1 MHQKTRVRIVA
12 AVLGGSLAG
21 LFAVAHTESRSVG
34 TSPWG
39 RSDEL
44 GALNQMTVSSQAQI
58 LRKIDGTRIYDLGV
72 EYFNGMPSWSAL
84 GDPVYQFWLTHTP
97 RGTAVDDPMKV
108 GASQNELVSYTG
120 DAISMYTHT
129 GTHIDALNHFGL
141 HGEIFNGYKADTHLG
156 DQGWHR
162 AGAETMPPIVARGV
176 LIDVARSKE
185 LSVLPASY
193 KITAADL
200 EAALAKQ
207 QTRLQPGDVVLIR
220 TGRMTLFDQRDAYLE
235 TPPGLSLEGAK
246 WLVEH
251 HQTMVI
257 GGDNLN
263 LEGFPV
269 TEPNDW
275 IPVHTYLLAEKGVP
289 IMEVVDLEALA
300 RDRVYEFA
308 FIGASLKLRGASGAP
323 MRPLAFPLR

>member
-1 MHQKTRVRIVA
+1 MREKTRNTIVA
-12 AVLGGSLAG
+12 TVVGGSLVG
-21 LFAVAHTESRSVG
+21 LFAVAHTQPRSVG
-34 TSPWG
+34 KSPWG
-39 RSDEL
+39 QSDEL
-44 GALNQMTVSSQAQI
+44 GALNQMTASTQAQI
-58 LRKIDGTRIYDLGV
+58 LRKIDGSRVYDLSV
-72 EYFNGMPSWSAL
+72 DYYNGMPSWSAL

-97 RGTAVDDPMKV
+97 RGTSVDDPMKV
-108 GASQNELVSYTG
+108 GPSQNELVSYTG

-141 HGEIFNGYKADTHLG
+141 HGEIYNGYKADTQLG

-176 LIDVARSKE
+176 LIDVAGAKG

-193 KITAADL
+193 KITPSDL
-200 EAALAKQ
+200 EAALTKQ
-207 QTRLQPGDVVLIR
+207 RTRLQPGDVVLIR
-220 TGRMTLFDQRDAYLE
+220 TGRMTLFGQRDAYLE
-235 TPPGLSLEGAK
+235 TPPGLSLAGAK
-246 WLVEH
+246 WLVEKH
-251 HQTMVI
+251 KTMVI
-257 GGDNLN
+257 GGDNLS

-289 IMEVVDLEALA
+289 IMEVVDLEAIA
-300 RDRVYEFA
+300 RDHVYEFA
-308 FIGASLKLRGASGAP
+308 FVGASLKLRGASGAP